1 MLHLEYK
8 ILLCEP
14 KIEFTKLREEKPYQ
28 PTIVCSPSGLKDSK
42 RYKPK
47 MMQSQRDE
55 ESQMLVKHYIMIL
68 LHSESN
74 YYNRFKSVE
83 YLTPNWVTG

>member
-1 MLHLEYK
+1 MK
-8 ILLCEP
+8 
-14 KIEFTKLREEKPYQ
+14 
-28 PTIVCSPSGLKDSK
+28 
-42 RYKPK
+42 
-47 MMQSQRDE
+47 QSQRDE

-74 YYNRFKSVE
+74 YYNSFKSVE

>member
-1 MLHLEYK
+1 
-8 ILLCEP
+8 
-14 KIEFTKLREEKPYQ
+14 
-28 PTIVCSPSGLKDSK
+28 
-42 RYKPK
+42 

-83 YLTPNWVTG
+83 YLTPNWVIG